1 MTSNYTHRGLTTPA
15 WYCLPP
21 ANTDV
26 FFRRQYIYVIWKKI
40 SQIPKA
46 EKGPLENHHCKHYS
60 EGALRGGW
68 IPVAPRSHFRV
79 DNSGIPIFCAT
90 HTILSNYYIPS
101 WALPI
106 ILAGQHF
113 FRLKTNSN
121 CIWLFITNFL
131 KQGISF
137 LHKKNK
143 HRSLTD

>member
-1 MTSNYTHRGLTTPA
+1 MLSE
-15 WYCLPP
+15 
-21 ANTDV
+21 
-26 FFRRQYIYVIWKKI
+26 KKI

-46 EKGPLENHHCKHYS
+46 EKGPLENHHGKHYS

-101 WALPI
+101 SALPI

-121 CIWLFITNFL
+121 CI
-131 KQGISF
+131 
-137 LHKKNK
+137 
-143 HRSLTD
+143 